1 MANTYS
7 QIYLQFV
14 IVVQDRAHLIP
25 NEHKDELCKYTTG
38 IIQNKGH
45 KLIALNGISTHLHI
59 FVGFNP
65 KDSIADFIKEVK
77 RNATNFVNDKKWL
90 RNKFSWQEGY
100 GVFSYSHSQID
111 RVYRYIENQETHH
124 KKISFREEYL
134 SFLKK
139 FGVDYDEQYIF
150 KEID

>member
-14 IVVQDRAHLIP
+14 IVVHDRAHLIP
-25 NEHKDELCKYTTG
+25 NEYKDELCKYITG

-77 RNATNFVNDKKWL
+77 RNATNFINDKKWL

-111 RVYRYIENQETHH
+111 KVYRYIENQERHH
-124 KKISFREEYL
+124 KKISFRVEYL

-139 FGVDYDEQYIF
+139 FGVDYDEHYIF
-150 KEID
+150 KDVE

>member
-25 NEHKDELCKYTTG
+25 NEHKAELCKYITG

-65 KDSIADFIKEVK
+65 KDSISDFIKEVK
-77 RNATNFVNDKKWL
+77 RNATNFINDKKWL

-111 RVYRYIENQETHH
+111 SVYRYIENQETRH

-139 FGVDYDEQYIF
+139 FGVEYDEQYIF

>member
-14 IVVQDRAHLIP
+14 IVVLDRAHLITKE
-25 NEHKDELCKYTTG
+25 NKDELCKYITG

-77 RNATNFVNDKKWL
+77 RNSTNFINDKKWL

-111 RVYRYIENQETHH
+111 SVYRYIENQETHH
-124 KKISFREEYL
+124 KKISFRAEYL
-134 SFLKK
+134 NFLKK

-150 KEID
+150 KDID

>member
-14 IVVQDRAHLIP
+14 IVVQDRVHLIP

-59 FVGFNP
+59 FVWFNP

-77 RNATNFVNDKKWL
+77 RNATNFINDKKWL

-111 RVYRYIENQETHH
+111 SVYRYIEYQETHH
-124 KKISFREEYL
+124 QKISFREEYL

-139 FGVDYDEQYIF
+139 FGVDYDMQYIF
-150 KEID
+150 KDVD